1 MREHS
6 HKSTISRLSR
16 VSFIVALVVF
26 SVSLFHLFS
35 PHPVVAQSTITR
47 LVNFNTTNTLIDEF
61 NPNTGSTQFTNV
73 SSGGISNTGAIS
85 VPLGSNELW
94 ATKQGYTVT
103 GAGDVYTFSAFFKI
117 AANSGYGGLGF
128 IAGSPVGS
136 LDGTGHPVKGIGMSF
151 HGGGGSFVNNQSH
164 TNVSWPPD
172 LVLGNWY
179 KMIFTITAKGSNTY
193 DLNFQIWNADANGTV
208 GSLKTEKVLTNIVNN
223 DLGQASIINIYFSA
237 AGSRMSYIDD
247 FQLEL
252 AGNVVIVEEGEP
264 VVQTADTV
272 ADITH
277 ESAVS
282 GGVVVDDQGAS
293 VTARGVCWST
303 TTEPTTS
310 DDCTTDGAGTGSF
323 VSTITGLE
331 SDTEYFVRAYATN
344 AEGTSYGAERV
355 FTTDSAVEP
364 TPTPTP
370 TSTPAPTPTPSP
382 SPSNQPQIQTNT
394 GNRAKAAPTCLD
406 APLADSPNLFQID
419 VRDTQATLYF
429 SPLGGADRYF
439 IAYGEGNA
447 TGSHGVEFAH
457 TDNSGVVWFTINDLL
472 PSSPYTFVVRGGNGC
487 MPGSWSNQLQIT
499 TTKNSQSGMTFYTNY
514 PSRILHIFS
523 DRLLIQPAL

>member
-1 MREHS
+1 MKGFFRS
-6 HKSTISRLSR
+6 NTALLLARLYLVTTSTL
-16 VSFIVALVVF
+16 FCLGLFYFVA
-26 SVSLFHLFS
+26 
-35 PHPVVAQSTITR
+35 PTPAAAQSTITR
-47 LVNFNTTNTLIDEF
+47 LVDFNTTNILTDEF
-61 NPNTGSTQFTNV
+61 TPNTGSTQFTNV

-128 IAGSPVGS
+128 IAGDPVGS

-151 HGGGGSFVNNQSH
+151 HGGGGSFVTNQSH

-208 GSLKTEKVLTNIVNN
+208 STLKTEKVLTNVVND
-223 DLGQASIINIYFSA
+223 DLGQASVINIYFSA

-264 VVQTADTV
+264 VVQTAEAVT
-272 ADITH
+272 DITY

-293 VTARGVCWST
+293 ITARGVCWGTSS
-303 TTEPTTS
+303 EPTTS
-310 DDCTTDGAGTGSF
+310 NDCTTDGTGLGSF
-323 VSTITGLE
+323 ASTLTDLE
-331 SDTEYFVRAYATN
+331 PNTEYFVRAYATN
-344 AEGTSYGAERV
+344 SEGTSYGAEKV
-355 FTTDSAVEP
+355 FTTESAPEP

-370 TSTPAPTPTPSP
+370 TSTPTPSP
-382 SPSNQPQIQTNT
+382 SLDTQQLTPAPKNHHT
-394 GNRAKAAPTCLD
+394 KAAPSCLD
-406 APLADSPNLFQID
+406 AAPIGNPNLFQID
-419 VRDTQATLYF
+419 VRDTHATVYF
-429 SPLGGADRYF
+429 SPMAGADRYYV
-439 IAYGEGNA
+439 AYGENDR
-447 TGSHGVEFAH
+447 TGVHGVEFQHA
-457 TDNSGVVWFTINDLL
+457 DNSGVVSFTINDLM
-472 PSSPYTFVVRGGNGC
+472 PNSPYTFVVRGGSGC
-487 MPGSWSNQLQIT
+487 MPGSWSNTMQTRTAKSSLGGI
-499 TTKNSQSGMTFYTNY
+499 TFYRNF
-514 PSRILHIFS
+514 PSKTLSIFPGG
-523 DRLLIQPAL
+523 L